1 MGHLCTPPEE
11 PLTRRVM
18 THDLLTEHQA
28 RVADRVLDEEAARR
42 EHLVV
47 SLSGAHAYGFPSPDS
62 DLDLKCVHITP
73 TSELLRLEP
82 RGPVPAERLEVVDGV
97 EVDYSSNELGP
108 VLQGVLQGNGNYVE
122 RLLGAHTLRGSAE
135 LEAVRPLVRR
145 VLSRRLHRHYRG
157 FAHSQL
163 REWEKTGFRST
174 KKLLYVLRTA
184 LTGTHALLTG
194 EVETDLTA
202 LMDGYGFG
210 EAGELVAWKRRGER
224 SELPEALSEHW
235 RGQVGR
241 AFERLDEACARSM
254 LPEEPEGASELE
266 AWLLD
271 VRRSRL

>member
-1 MGHLCTPPEE
+1 MTD
-11 PLTRRVM
+11 PLM
-18 THDLLTEHQA
+18 TEHQT
-28 RVADRVLDEEAARR
+28 RVSGRILDEEASRR
-42 EHLVV
+42 QHLVV
-47 SLSGAHAYGFPSPDS
+47 SLTGAHAYGFPSPDS

-73 TSELLRLEP
+73 TAHLLRLEQ
-82 RGPVPAERLEVVDGV
+82 RTTPAERLEVVEGV

-108 VLQGVLQGNGNYVE
+108 VLLGVLQGNGNFVE

-135 LEAVRPLVRR
+135 LESLRPRVRG

-157 FAHSQL
+157 FAQGQL

-174 KKLLYVLRTA
+174 KKLLYVLRTT

-202 LMDGYGFG
+202 LMDRYGFA

-224 SELPEALSEHW
+224 SELSEALSERW

-241 AFERLDEACARSM
+241 AFEQLDSARERSV
-254 LPEEPEGASELE
+254 LPEDPRETGALE
-266 AWLLD
+266 AWLLEL
-271 VRRSRL
+271 RRSHW